1 MAQVRSVGVRSPPR
15 HGWPR
20 GLVLQALG
28 GPLWRMSG
36 PSGSGPSGLLLAIRV
51 GRAVAAAHWARWR
64 FGSVARSLRP
74 TGSASLLVLLLLLLL
89 LCLCFAPAVH
99 LAGAVP
105 FASRRAGLAVWF
117 ACVVVLFWFCCVA
130 VGLLFCL
137 SLVAFVALFFCVV
150 VVVVSFLLSPR
161 FLPALPVFVSGFLAR
176 GCRRG
181 RVTRRLTRAHRPAL
195 YIHACPAR
203 PSYATAPAGR
213 LGRGCRMMHRVA
225 SVVCLPFCINVL
237 NYNFY

>member
-1 MAQVRSVGVRSPPR
+1 
-15 HGWPR
+15 
-20 GLVLQALG
+20 VLLG
-28 GPLWRMSG
+28 SCG
-36 PSGSGPSGLLLAIRV
+36 
-51 GRAVAAAHWARWR
+51 VAAFR
-64 FGSVARSLRP
+64 FA
-74 TGSASLLVLLLLLLL
+74 TW
-89 LCLCFAPAVH
+89 
-99 LAGAVP
+99 AGAVL
-105 FASRRAGLAVWF
+105 FAPRRAGSAVW
-117 ACVVVLFWFCCVA
+117 VTWLVVLFRFCCVG
-130 VGLLFCL
+130 VGFLFCL
-137 SLVAFVALFFCVV
+137 SLVAVVAFF
-150 VVVVSFLLSPR
+150 VVVSVLLSPR
-161 FLPALPVFVSGFLAR
+161 FSPALPVFVFGFLAR